1 MIPRLIIALKAEAEE
16 EKKKQ
21 EDALHPSE
29 AEHPVPSREPSPNVP
44 VTVAAADE
52 DPRRVDFAASPQIL
66 VHPSRTAKGGK
77 FSCSLVSLSVLLDYR
92 VEDTKVF
99 CQHESVNELLLNIF
113 IRHFQEHTFEVSLFS
128 ELFNEMLMRD
138 FGKLVYRSIL
148 NDSLKNEKKEKC
160 SPCSSGLLLLAY
172 CYFDLTH
179 CNYITIRDLEDLFLT
194 LGMQLSRAQV
204 RKLLQ
209 KVVTDDMLRY
219 RKLIERSGSPMK
231 DEDESN
237 FGTA

>member
-1 MIPRLIIALKAEAEE
+1 MEARNLCSKGFRTQLIPRLIIALKAEAQE

-44 VTVAAADE
+44 VVVAAADE

-99 CQHESVNELLLNIF
+99 
-113 IRHFQEHTFEVSLFS
+113 
-128 ELFNEMLMRD
+128 
-138 FGKLVYRSIL
+138 
-148 NDSLKNEKKEKC
+148 
-160 SPCSSGLLLLAY
+160 
-172 CYFDLTH
+172 
-179 CNYITIRDLEDLFLT
+179 
-194 LGMQLSRAQV
+194 
-204 RKLLQ
+204 
-209 KVVTDDMLRY
+209 
-219 RKLIERSGSPMK
+219 
-231 DEDESN
+231 
-237 FGTA
+237 